1 MKPVPEIPGHDT
13 YVTVER
19 GAAVEARRGPAILIN
34 RNCGGKSVCWY
45 RPSLAS
51 TSTSIGT
58 GSAGE
63 WRAWRRTVYKPP
75 LAKIL
80 LLFLLVT
87 LAYPSGVSAKGIKQK
102 RLVIDLRDPLL
113 TVTDPSVYF
122 ARPTVATAGYTPSP
136 PTFYGS
142 TSHATAIAAPY
153 NHGHSRL
160 LGSSLKPT
168 TALFDGNLF
177 QYSNYGSP
185 FPFLT
190 GNHLSLGDEETYIA
204 DGRILKQY
212 AVMEY
217 HAEERERDQYHQQQL
232 LHGSGAFRTPAGTPY
247 PTTPY
252 FNKFP
257 SPYDAL
263 YGPSTFAQPLPQLP
277 QPVGSFNPRF
287 GVQHEHQRSPLLTR
301 NHGPIALGSG
311 SLGYIHGPN
320 GVTVGSGSLGYISH
334 QQHRETLAELIE
346 RKKSKHLPSPLTFG
360 HNHN

>member
-1 MKPVPEIPGHDT
+1 M
-13 YVTVER
+13 
-19 GAAVEARRGPAILIN
+19 
-34 RNCGGKSVCWY
+34 
-45 RPSLAS
+45 
-51 TSTSIGT
+51 
-58 GSAGE
+58 
-63 WRAWRRTVYKPP
+63 PP
-75 LAKIL
+75 LATCF
-80 LLFLLVT
+80 LLFLLV
-87 LAYPSGVSAKGIKQK
+87 LAYHSGVSAKGIKQK

-113 TVTDPSVYF
+113 TDPSSVYF
-122 ARPTVATAGYTPSP
+122 PRPTVLPSTYTSP

-142 TSHATAIAAPY
+142 SSHAGIAPY
-153 NHGHSRL
+153 SHGHSRVV
-160 LGSSLKPT
+160 SPLKPT
-168 TALFDGNLF
+168 TLFNENLF

-212 AVMEY
+212 AVMEF
-217 HAEERERDQYHQQQL
+217 HAEEHERNQYHQQQL
-232 LHGSGAFRTPAGTPY
+232 LQGSGAFRTPAGTPY
-247 PTTPY
+247 PTTTSY
-252 FNKFP
+252 FGKFP
-257 SPYDAL
+257 APYDPL
-263 YGPSTFAQPLPQLP
+263 YSTSFSQPLPPQLP
-277 QPVGSFNPRF
+277 PVQLSSFNPRF
-287 GVQHEHQRSPLLTR
+287 GVQHEHQRSPLLTK

>member
-1 MKPVPEIPGHDT
+1 M
-13 YVTVER
+13 
-19 GAAVEARRGPAILIN
+19 
-34 RNCGGKSVCWY
+34 
-45 RPSLAS
+45 
-51 TSTSIGT
+51 
-58 GSAGE
+58 
-63 WRAWRRTVYKPP
+63 PP
-75 LAKIL
+75 LATIL

-87 LAYPSGVSAKGIKQK
+87 LAYQSGVSAKGIKQK

-122 ARPTVATAGYTPSP
+122 PRSPSVPTAYTSSP
-136 PTFYGS
+136 PSSTFYGAP
-142 TSHATAIAAPY
+142 SHAAIAPY
-153 NHGHSRL
+153 GHSRL
-160 LGSSLKPT
+160 LGTPLKPPT
-168 TALFDGNLF
+168 TTLFNGNLF

-185 FPFLT
+185 FPFLA
-190 GNHLSLGDEETYIA
+190 GNHLSLDDAETYIA

-247 PTTPY
+247 PATSTAAY

-263 YGPSTFAQPLPQLP
+263 YGPATFAQQLP
-277 QPVGSFNPRF
+277 PAVDTFNPRF

>member
-1 MKPVPEIPGHDT
+1 M
-13 YVTVER
+13 
-19 GAAVEARRGPAILIN
+19 
-34 RNCGGKSVCWY
+34 
-45 RPSLAS
+45 
-51 TSTSIGT
+51 
-58 GSAGE
+58 
-63 WRAWRRTVYKPP
+63 PP
-75 LAKIL
+75 LATCF
-80 LLFLLVT
+80 LLFLLV
-87 LAYPSGVSAKGIKQK
+87 LAYHSGVSAKGIKQK

-113 TVTDPSVYF
+113 TDSVYF
-122 ARPTVATAGYTPSP
+122 PRPTVPSTTYTSP

-142 TSHATAIAAPY
+142 SHTASSFAPY
-153 NHGHSRL
+153 SHGHSRVV
-160 LGSSLKPT
+160 SPLKPT
-168 TALFDGNLF
+168 ALFNGNLF

-212 AVMEY
+212 AVMEF
-217 HAEERERDQYHQQQL
+217 HAEEQERNQYHQQQL
-232 LHGSGAFRTPAGTPY
+232 LQGSGAFRTPAGTPY
-247 PTTPY
+247 PVSPY
-252 FNKFP
+252 FSSKFP
-257 SPYDAL
+257 APYDPL
-263 YGPSTFAQPLPQLP
+263 YGSTFGQPQLP
-277 QPVGSFNPRF
+277 QLAPPVLDTFNPRF
-287 GVQHEHQRSPLLTR
+287 GVQHHDHQRSPLLTK

>member
-1 MKPVPEIPGHDT
+1 MHSAPLKLHIPDIHKKT
-13 YVTVER
+13 RIAPIYTN
-19 GAAVEARRGPAILIN
+19 AAKFQSDI
-34 RNCGGKSVCWY
+34 
-45 RPSLAS
+45 PS
-51 TSTSIGT
+51 
-58 GSAGE
+58 
-63 WRAWRRTVYKPP
+63 PP
-75 LAKIL
+75 LATCF
-80 LLFLLVT
+80 LLFLLV
-87 LAYPSGVSAKGIKQK
+87 LAYHSGVSAKGIKQK

-122 ARPTVATAGYTPSP
+122 PRSTVPTTYTST

-142 TSHATAIAAPY
+142 SHAAIAPY
-153 NHGHSRL
+153 SHGHTRVVSP
-160 LGSSLKPT
+160 LKPT
-168 TALFDGNLF
+168 TLFNENLF

-190 GNHLSLGDEETYIA
+190 GNHLGLGDEDTYIA

-212 AVMEY
+212 AVMEF
-217 HAEERERDQYHQQQL
+217 HAEEQERNQYHQQQL

-247 PTTPY
+247 PTTAY
-252 FNKFP
+252 FSKFP
-257 SPYDAL
+257 PTYEPL
-263 YGPSTFAQPLPQLP
+263 YGTTFAQPLPQLP
-277 QPVGSFNPRF
+277 PVLDSFNPRF
-287 GVQHEHQRSPLLTR
+287 GVQHEHQRSPLLTK

>member
-1 MKPVPEIPGHDT
+1 MKHSIKVNHI
-13 YVTVER
+13 
-19 GAAVEARRGPAILIN
+19 VEARNSLRD
-34 RNCGGKSVCWY
+34 NCY
-45 RPSLAS
+45 RLA
-51 TSTSIGT
+51 GVVAV
-58 GSAGE
+58 GQ
-63 WRAWRRTVYKPP
+63 
-75 LAKIL
+75 
-80 LLFLLVT
+80 
-87 LAYPSGVSAKGIKQK
+87 SGVSAKGIKQK

-122 ARPTVATAGYTPSP
+122 PRPTVVPSGYASP

-142 TSHATAIAAPY
+142 STPY
-153 NHGHSRL
+153 SHGHPRVLSPI
-160 LGSSLKPT
+160 KPAT
-168 TALFDGNLF
+168 LFNENLF

-185 FPFLT
+185 FPFLS

-212 AVMEY
+212 AVMEF
-217 HAEERERDQYHQQQL
+217 HAEEQERNRYHQQQL
-232 LHGSGAFRTPAGTPY
+232 LQGSGAFRTPAGTPY
-247 PTTPY
+247 PT
-252 FNKFP
+252 
-257 SPYDAL
+257 SPYYSKFSTTYDPL
-263 YGPSTFAQPLPQLP
+263 YGSTFGSTFGQPQLP
-277 QPVGSFNPRF
+277 APVLDGFNPRF
-287 GVQHEHQRSPLLTR
+287 GVQHEHQRSPLLTK